1 MHKVFDDDAPRSR
14 AMRPGDNLLLTFAGA
29 RLVFSVPSEPY
40 TTAMPMLGVEME
52 FERGVHVYVK
62 GRNTLH
68 RQHLRRA
75 TYCHVWLSAVTG
87 ETEPAL
93 MFEDHII
100 LLKLLVPNQKVGVL
114 SV

>member
-1 MHKVFDDDAPRSR
+1 MHKVFDDDAARSR
-14 AMRPGDNLLLTFAGA
+14 AMRPGDDLLLTLAGA
-29 RLVFSVPSEPY
+29 RMVFSVPSEPH
-40 TTAMPMLGVEME
+40 TTAMPMLGVELE
-52 FERGVHVYVK
+52 FKRGVHVYVK
-62 GRNTLH
+62 GRSTVL

-93 MFEDHII
+93 MFEDHIL
-100 LLKLLVPNQKVGVL
+100 LLKSLVPDQPLTVL